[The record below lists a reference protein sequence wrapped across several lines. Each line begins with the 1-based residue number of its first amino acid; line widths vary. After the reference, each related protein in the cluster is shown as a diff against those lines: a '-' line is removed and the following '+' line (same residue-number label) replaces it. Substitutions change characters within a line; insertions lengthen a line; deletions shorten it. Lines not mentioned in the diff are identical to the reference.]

1 MAIKFLQNLD
11 LGKNA
16 VTGLVVEN
24 GTLPA
29 DTAGVQGQL
38 FVSSGEI
45 YFHNNSAWEQISGQS
60 FQLSAATENAL
71 GGIEL
76 YTGKGSEDLKNS
88 LQTQNMPTIAGG
100 DSQKLYQVFLDS
112 NNKAL
117 VNVPW
122 QNTQIPKGT
131 LKIEVDGTQ
140 AIADV
145 IDGTL
150 DFKGGTGVDVLHANS
165 GDLTFS
171 VDLTELSEETG
182 TIASTDMLAGIF
194 SASGSATQGKTKIS
208 NITLDKLGTPA
219 ADVSFGGKKLTNVGT
234 GSNDT
239 DGVNK
244 LQMDTA
250 ISNAIT
256 SGMDFKGGFDASENI
271 TQTIPTAEVG
281 DTYAVTV
288 AGNGGGFDPVLE
300 IGDLIICQEKYG
312 DGGAD
317 VSKWLAVQT
326 NIQLSDASST
336 VKGIA
341 KFDATDFTVSSGNV
355 VLASQGNLGDSTVKG
370 TASKSATVTVNNNGI
385 VTNLT
390 DQDISITASQ
400 VSDFDAQVLTQSASV
415 AGVPANTSGTVITFP
430 HSLNT
435 IELIVQLYEKIGQVW
450 HLVFAEIQVPNAD
463 QVTATFAK
471 DVQDP
476 TVYKVVLQKVA

>member
-1 MAIKFLQNLD
+1 M
-11 LGKNA
+11 
-16 VTGLVVEN
+16 
-24 GTLPA
+24 
-29 DTAGVQGQL
+29 
-38 FVSSGEI
+38 
-45 YFHNNSAWEQISGQS
+45 
-60 FQLSAATENAL
+60 
-71 GGIEL
+71 
-76 YTGKGSEDLKNS
+76 
-88 LQTQNMPTIAGG
+88 
-100 DSQKLYQVFLDS
+100 
-112 NNKAL
+112 
-117 VNVPW
+117 
-122 QNTQIPKGT
+122 
-131 LKIEVDGTQ
+131 
-140 AIADV
+140 
-145 IDGTL
+145 
-150 DFKGGTGVDVLHANS
+150 
-165 GDLTFS
+165 
-171 VDLTELSEETG
+171 
-182 TIASTDMLAGIF
+182 
-194 SASGSATQGKTKIS
+194 
-208 NITLDKLGTPA
+208 
-219 ADVSFGGKKLTNVGT
+219 
-234 GSNDT
+234 
-239 DGVNK
+239 
-244 LQMDTA
+244 
-250 ISNAIT
+250 
-256 SGMDFKGGFDASENI
+256 
-271 TQTIPTAEVG
+271 
-281 DTYAVTV
+281 
-288 AGNGGGFDPVLE
+288 LE

-355 VLASQGNLGDSTVKG
+355 ALASQGNLGDSTVKG

-415 AGVPANTSGTVITFP
+415 AGASANTSGTVITFP

>member
-1 MAIKFLQNLD
+1 M
-11 LGKNA
+11 
-16 VTGLVVEN
+16 
-24 GTLPA
+24 
-29 DTAGVQGQL
+29 
-38 FVSSGEI
+38 
-45 YFHNNSAWEQISGQS
+45 NN
-60 FQLSAATENAL
+60 
-71 GGIEL
+71 
-76 YTGKGSEDLKNS
+76 
-88 LQTQNMPTIAGG
+88 
-100 DSQKLYQVFLDS
+100 
-112 NNKAL
+112 
-117 VNVPW
+117 
-122 QNTQIPKGT
+122 
-131 LKIEVDGTQ
+131 
-140 AIADV
+140 
-145 IDGTL
+145 
-150 DFKGGTGVDVLHANS
+150 
-165 GDLTFS
+165 
-171 VDLTELSEETG
+171 
-182 TIASTDMLAGIF
+182 
-194 SASGSATQGKTKIS
+194 
-208 NITLDKLGTPA
+208 
-219 ADVSFGGKKLTNVGT
+219 
-234 GSNDT
+234 
-239 DGVNK
+239 
-244 LQMDTA
+244 A

-300 IGDLIICQEKYG
+300 VGDLIICQEKYG

-415 AGVPANTSGTVITFP
+415 AGAPANTSGTVITFP